1 MEKATARGMVE
12 RIASLLDV
20 SADEILLPDDAGAM
34 FGVTGWAMYKRAK
47 KGQAPGP
54 YVGRRLY
61 FVKSELIGFIQNL

>member
-47 KGQAPGP
+47 KGTAKGHFW
-54 YVGRRLY
+54 GRNLFFIR
-61 FVKSELIGFIQNL
+61 KELISMI